1 MTAYCVKVDLI
12 KQFNRYFRRF
22 WDKLIS
28 NTERNRIRD
37 NLLLIVYLFE
47 LLWHDPRLTQDLFTD
62 LLHELVGLRRR
73 FVVVD
78 HETKLL
84 KVGMLLHLVDKSVD
98 QNV

>member
-1 MTAYCVKVDLI
+1 MTANSVKVDLI
-12 KQFNRYFRRF
+12 KQFDRYFRLF

-28 NTERNRIRD
+28 STQRYCIRND
-37 NLLLIVYLFE
+37 LLLVVYLFE
-47 LLWHDPRLTQDLFTD
+47 LLWHDPRLTQDFFTD

-84 KVGMLLHLVDKSVD
+84 KVGMLLHLVDKFVD